1 MDKLVISLTSLK
13 QLKVS
18 LFGNKLKNECGAKI
32 GACLKEVKEITN
44 LSI

>member
-1 MDKLVISLTSLK
+1 LEGVAECKGLK
-13 QLKVS
+13 QLKIS